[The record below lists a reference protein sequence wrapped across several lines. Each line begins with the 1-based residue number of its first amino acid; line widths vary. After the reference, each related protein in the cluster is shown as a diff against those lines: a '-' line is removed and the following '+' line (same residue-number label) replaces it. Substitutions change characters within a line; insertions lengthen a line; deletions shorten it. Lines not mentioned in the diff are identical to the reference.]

1 MELSFSVDGDGVP
14 PSPETIE
21 TGIRRGGRRTTARLE
36 HLRVRRTAR
45 GVYVVVFLAARTA
58 DDAEDLAR
66 AIGTRV
72 DVEHRQLRY
81 TGQRVWTGNDFRT
94 EGTGL

>member
-21 TGIRRGGRRTTARLE
+21 TGIRRSGRRTTARLE

-45 GVYVVVFLAARTA
+45 GVYLVLFLSVTTA
-58 DDAEDLAR
+58 DDAGALAR
-66 AIGTRV
+66 AIGSRV
-72 DVEHRQLRY
+72 DAEHRQLHY
-81 TGQRVWTGNDFRT
+81 IGQRVWTGNDFRA